1 MGNGA
6 AGTEAG
12 YCEIPGLEGVYGC
25 DYAWRNTAKMS
36 ACGDAKR
43 SKFAVSNLYNHLTLL
58 HGGSLQELI

>member
-12 YCEIPGLEGVYGC
+12 FCEMQGFEGVYGC

-36 ACGDAKR
+36 PCGDAKR
-43 SKFAVSNLYNHLTLL
+43 SKYAVSSPI
-58 HGGSLQELI
+58 SLPVSPGFGRMLI